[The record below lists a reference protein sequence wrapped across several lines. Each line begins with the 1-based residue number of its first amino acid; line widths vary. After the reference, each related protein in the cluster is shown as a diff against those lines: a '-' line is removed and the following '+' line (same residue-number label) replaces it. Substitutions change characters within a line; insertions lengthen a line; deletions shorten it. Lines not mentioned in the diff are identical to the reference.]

1 MCFEELRVHCLAF
14 VTWQNPQVLFQ
25 VVSNIVSNDRQ
36 SCLENASQR
45 YSIRFSGGEYLADFI
60 AEIWGAVVA
69 VIDKESLRDSKGDK
83 SRTSAA
89 NSESLTINSNLAS
102 FKL

>member
-1 MCFEELRVHCLAF
+1 
-14 VTWQNPQVLFQ
+14 
-25 VVSNIVSNDRQ
+25 
-36 SCLENASQR
+36 
-45 YSIRFSGGEYLADFI
+45 
-60 AEIWGAVVA
+60 VVA